1 VVNRIN
7 QDTEI
12 ARQISLWDQRGSQ
25 VIRGELL
32 VIPIGEALIYVQ
44 PIYLRAEGGRSPSS
58 SASSWPTRTAW

>member
-1 VVNRIN
+1 MNRIN

-32 VIPIGEALIYVQ
+32 VIPIEEPSSTSSPSTCAPRGA
-44 PIYLRAEGGRSPSS
+44 GFPSS
-58 SASSWPTRTAW
+58 SG